1 MSAEGRASSRLER
14 RHAPSLRNWERGGRD
29 RLPRDFALDCGW
41 GRLIFAHTF
50 ASNKKLAATLADEG
64 PVPADQVR
72 VAPGI
77 YQGPIPPSA
86 AELDPMTNAKR
97 GGAMKM
103 IYLDPPRM
111 DLARTLSV
119 SKAVEGLKVAT
130 SRWIKAK
137 GDAYAAFAWQS
148 GYAAFAVSVSNI
160 DAVRGYIARQREHH
174 HQLSFQDECRALFRR
189 HGVPFDERYVW
200 D

>member
-1 MSAEGRASSRLER
+1 MPQSLARLHIHLVFSTKSRAPLLREEVRESLHEYM
-14 RHAPSLRNWERGGRD
+14 AVVLRN
-29 RLPRDFALDCGW
+29 LDCHAL
-41 GRLIFAHTF
+41 LINSVEDHVHV
-50 ASNKKLAATLADEG
+50 LL
-64 PVPADQVR
+64 
-72 VAPGI
+72 
-77 YQGPIPPSA
+77 
-86 AELDPMTNAKR
+86 
-97 GGAMKM
+97 
-103 IYLDPPRM
+103 